1 MRNIYVQVRI
11 KPPAPVPARPITTTT
26 TGTGK
31 KAKTVVV
38 PGHPG
43 SFAAEHSLEWR
54 TVTAD
59 TLGDA
64 CRKAEAMPDV
74 LAVVATT
81 FTKPE

>member
-1 MRNIYVQVRI
+1 MRNVYIQVRL
-11 KPPAPVPARPITTTT
+11 KPPAPVLARPISTTT
-26 TGTGK
+26 TGKGK

-43 SFAAEHSLEWR
+43 SFATEHALEWR
-54 TVTAD
+54 VVAAD

-64 CRKAEAMPDV
+64 CRKGEAMPDV
-74 LAVVATT
+74 LAVTATS